1 MATDSLVIHLPET
14 LHRRL
19 ERLAALTRRP
29 LENLIVQTLSASL
42 PPLPE
47 DLAPAMRDAL
57 AALEQLSDADLAQL
71 AHATFPHD
79 DYDLLTSLREKRRA
93 GDPLS
98 EQEQSELERLTET
111 ADLLTL
117 KKAYA
122 AVLLKWRGQALP
134 TLSESGI

>member
-1 MATDSLVIHLPET
+1 MATDMLVIHLPEV

-19 ERLAALTRRP
+19 ERLAALTRQP
-29 LENLIVQTLSASL
+29 LEHLIVQTLSASL

-47 DLAPAMRDAL
+47 DLAPATRDAL
-57 AALEQLSDADLAQL
+57 AALELLSDTDLAQL
-71 AHATFPHD
+71 AQATFPND
-79 DYDLLTSLREKRRA
+79 DYERLTELREKRRA

-98 EQEQSELERLTET
+98 AQEQSELERLTRA

-122 AVLLKWRGQALP
+122 AVLLKWHGHTLP
-134 TLSESGI
+134 ALSESGM